1 VRKQLPGCIAGAI
14 GGGLLYFFLGPGH
27 PTAFSALCLLVV
39 ILIILFSTRD
49 R

>member
-1 VRKQLPGCIAGAI
+1 MRKQLPGFTVGAI
-14 GGGLLYFFLGPGH
+14 VGGLLFFFLGPGH

-39 ILIILFSTRD
+39 ILVILFSTRE